1 MTSTAQIKKK
11 GEVSIKWKIAA
22 ELPASNGQSKSLGF
36 AGPING
42 VNNNVLVVAGGANF
56 PDGLPWEGG
65 KKYYSNE
72 IFVLQKAGK
81 KFVWNKIH

>member
-65 KKYYSNE
+65 KNIILMKFLFY
-72 IFVLQKAGK
+72 K
-81 KFVWNKIH
+81 KQEKNLFGIKK